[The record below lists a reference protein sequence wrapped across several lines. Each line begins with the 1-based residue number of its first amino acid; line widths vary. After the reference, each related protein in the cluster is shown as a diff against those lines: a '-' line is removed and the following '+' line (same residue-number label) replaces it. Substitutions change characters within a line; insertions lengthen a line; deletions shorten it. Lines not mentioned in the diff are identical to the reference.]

1 MCALEAEQG
10 IYEVLQGDFVVK
22 AVYTFEHDNYICFVT
37 EFMVGGDFN
46 KILEE
51 FGRLDKEHA
60 QFYFAELILAVESLH
75 ADKII
80 HRDLK
85 PDNILMDANGHIRLT
100 DFGLSDRQINV
111 LRDKAVNS
119 GMKSVTGS
127 PLEGSD
133 SNSKLLTRLGSDP
146 AKKEIKVEYKVKQ
159 AKEGEFKG
167 YNAKK
172 GSMIRLSHRENGN
185 QDKKVHIVGTPD
197 YMAPEILNPEKYLPQ
212 SANYDK
218 ALDWWSMGVILY
230 EFLVGIPPFNADTR
244 EEIFDNIR
252 NLRMEWPPIGKYF
265 METFM

>member
-22 AVYTFEHDNYICFVT
+22 AVYTFEHDNFICFVT

-46 KILEE
+46 KILED

-75 ADKII
+75 NEKII

-100 DFGLSDRQINV
+100 DFGLSDRKINE
-111 LRDKAVNS
+111 LRDKATGTGLKSNS
-119 GMKSVTGS
+119 GS
-127 PLEGSD
+127 PLQGPD
-133 SNSKLLTRLGSDP
+133 SSLNNSKLLSKLTAEP
-146 AKKEIKVEYKVKQ
+146 AKKDLKVEYKVKQ

-167 YNAKK
+167 YNAKR
-172 GSMIRLSHRENGN
+172 GSMIRFSHRENGN

-197 YMAPEILNPEKYLPQ
+197 YMAPEILNPEKYPPQ
-212 SANYDK
+212 GQNFEK

-230 EFLVGIPPFNADTR
+230 EFLVGIPPFNAETR

-252 NLRMEWPPIGKYF
+252 GLRMEWPPIGNLIF
-265 METFM
+265 I